1 MAVITPFKS
10 DLSID
15 FAAMG
20 RILEHLVSGG
30 VSYIVLLGTTGE
42 ASTLRQDEKS
52 AVTSYS
58 VEIIGKRVPVVL
70 GIGGN
75 NTSEV
80 VSCIREADLDG
91 VDAILSVAPY
101 YNKPCQKGLYQHF
114 RQVSLA
120 SPVPVILYNVPAR
133 TASNLLP
140 ETCLQLAR
148 DCENIIGIKESSG
161 NFENLMKIIRD
172 KPEEFLVISG
182 NDMDILPFAAAGG
195 AGVISVLAN
204 AFPAECSEMVQQALK
219 SNFKAARELQLRFLE
234 LTEIL
239 FAEKYLHLPAATLS
253 VERKGDSVLIGAN
266 TFVRQ
271 VVLGADGAAGA
282 FSSGRNRARCWSRN
296 CPRFSAHKK
305 TARLIAKP
313 MAM

>member
-1 MAVITPFKS
+1 MMKKFRGTGVAVITPFKS

-20 RILEHLVSGG
+20 RILEHLISGG

-52 AVTSYS
+52 AVTSNA
-58 VEIIGKRVPVVL
+58 VEIISKRVPVVL

-80 VSCIREADLDG
+80 VTCIREADLEG

-114 RQVSLA
+114 RQVSMA

-195 AGVISVLAN
+195 AGVISVLRTLSPLN
-204 AFPAECSEMVQQALK
+204 A
-219 SNFKAARELQLRFLE
+219 LRWFNRLLRVTLRLPGRYSLDFLD

-239 FAEKYLHLPAATLS
+239 FTEGNPGGIKAIMNHLNLCQNYLRFPLVPVSRSLQGRIARA
-253 VERKGDSVLIGAN
+253 VEAVRKN
-266 TFVRQ
+266 
-271 VVLGADGAAGA
+271 
-282 FSSGRNRARCWSRN
+282 
-296 CPRFSAHKK
+296 
-305 TARLIAKP
+305 
-313 MAM
+313 